1 MTDKTLAD
9 APAGETAGAGVLS
22 QGEIDALFGAV
33 SSPEQERAIDVL
45 IQRTRDGAMQDLP
58 LLEIIADRVARAL
71 ETKLRNFFGE
81 NVSAMFESQQSVR
94 LREFVNQIEMPSMIM
109 IIRNE
114 DWGGQSL
121 LIISSRLVYLA
132 VDTLLGGKR
141 SNNELST
148 DGRQFTSVERRL
160 MTRFASHFLEVVQD
174 CWEEAVGPSRFRVDR
189 IETIP
194 RFALIGQPTQP
205 CAVSKFRLDIGDRS
219 GLITLCHPLSTMHR
233 FRKTLSQ
240 ISFREEAAAP
250 EDAEA
255 VRRHTLEVPLQAE
268 AVLMEAELDLE
279 TIMSWRPGTVVD
291 VPRGLNAVVDL
302 IVAGRK
308 VMHGKLGRK
317 RGRLAVELEDFYME
331 VDPVRSNLGL

>member
-1 MTDKTLAD
+1 MTDTRQAE
-9 APAGETAGAGVLS
+9 APEGETAGTGVLS

-33 SSPEQERAIDVL
+33 SSPEQERAIDIV
-45 IQRTRDGAMQDLP
+45 IQRARDGAMQDLP

-81 NVSAMFESQQSVR
+81 NVSAMFESQQSIR
-94 LREFVNQIEMPSMIM
+94 LREFVNMIEMPSMIM
-109 IIRNE
+109 IVRND

-121 LIISSRLVYLA
+121 LIISNRLVYLA

-148 DGRQFTSVERRL
+148 DGRQYTSVERRL
-160 MTRFASHFLEVVQD
+160 MTRFSGHFLEVVQE
-174 CWEEAVGPSRFRVDR
+174 CWEEVVGPSRFHVDR

-219 GLITLCHPLSTMHR
+219 GLVVLCHPLSTMHR

-240 ISFREEAAAP
+240 ISFRDEGAAP

-268 AVLMEAELDLE
+268 AVLMETELDLE

-291 VPRGLNAVVDL
+291 VPHGLNAVVDL
-302 IVAGRK
+302 IVSGHK

-317 RGRLAVELEDFYME
+317 RGRLAVELEDFYTE
-331 VDPVRSNLGL
+331 VDPIRSKLGL